1 MALAS
6 EAAGA
11 AALRVSSLA
20 EAVALRDGGVTVELL
35 SPVVGS
41 DSGVASDRDIRP
53 LDESFEAQD
62 AAARRDLGAG
72 VYGLAAPAGLAT
84 EAVMTLEAEVIAIKS
99 VEAGT
104 GVSYGY
110 TYRAPRTTTIALVS
124 IGYADGVPRLASN
137 TTTAMLAGVGHP
149 VVGRIAMD
157 QLVLDIGAAAA
168 TPGDT
173 VTIFGDASAGAATAV
188 EWALR
193 TRRLPTNLTAGL
205 GRRVERV
212 FPANGGTP

>member
-1 MALAS
+1 
-6 EAAGA
+6 
-11 AALRVSSLA
+11 LRVSSLA

-35 SPVVGS
+35 SPVAAS
-41 DSGVASDRDIRP
+41 DAGIASDRDIRP

-62 AAARRDLGAG
+62 DAARRDLGVG

-110 TYRAPRTTTIALVS
+110 TYRAPSTTTIALVS

-137 TTTAMLAGVGHP
+137 TTAATIAGVAYP

-157 QLVLDIGAAAA
+157 QLVLDIGAASAS
-168 TPGDT
+168 PGDT
-173 VTIFGDASAGAATAV
+173 VTVFGDPASGASTAV

-193 TRRLPTNLTAGL
+193 TRRLPANLTAGL

-212 FPANGGTP
+212 FPRGGGSL